1 MGRKRIISMDI
12 RKIISLH
19 FEGKSKRWI
28 ARRLERHRRTIS
40 FYIDEVVKTGMN
52 VSTFTS
58 LSDQELNALFSEKA
72 EEKDEKYE
80 HFKAFVKQH
89 EKDRRKPGY
98 TIYNLYKIY
107 GESTDQGYGRS
118 QFYDR
123 YGKLIKQEKG
133 SVRIEH
139 KYGEKLFID
148 FAGDP
153 LYITDRQTGEVK
165 EVKVFIGILP
175 ASNYTYVEAT
185 LDEKKKSLIGAT
197 CRCLEY
203 LGGVPESI
211 VPDNLKS
218 AVTKAHKYEP
228 IINKTFKDLG
238 AHYDTVMNPTR
249 AYRPKDKAMVEGM
262 VRIVYQEIYFPI
274 RNMVFFTLEQ
284 LNEELSKRTKA
295 LNRQSLTNREVS
307 RYELFKEEK
316 KYLKT
321 LPGDPFEIWEYK
333 RAKVQ
338 KMGYI
343 FFSVKKNYYSV
354 PYRYIGKKVEL
365 RYNSSVIEIYYNSER
380 ITTHKINDAGG
391 HYTTITDHLSSSNQK
406 YLEWSPDFF
415 IDKASLI
422 GLPTKAYIESLIEQK
437 KYPEMAYKQ
446 CLGIMS
452 LAKTFGRGR
461 LNKAC
466 QLGMGH
472 NKRSYSM
479 IHEILENGM
488 DLLVV
493 NAEKEET
500 KVIPFHKNIR
510 GNYS

>member
-1 MGRKRIISMDI
+1 MGRKRIIEMDI

-19 FEGKSKRWI
+19 FQGKSKRWI
-28 ARRLERHRRTIS
+28 AAHIDRHRKTVS
-40 FYIDEVVKTGMN
+40 HYIDVVKNQGIEE
-52 VSTFTS
+52 STFKE
-58 LSDQELNALFSEKA
+58 LSDQEIAILFAEKP
-72 EEKDEKYE
+72 EEKDQKYE
-80 HFKAFVKQH
+80 HFKSFVEQH
-89 EKDRRKPGY
+89 EKDRSKPGF

-107 GESTDQGYGRS
+107 RESKEDGYGRS

-123 YGKLIKQEKG
+123 YNKLVKKEKG
-133 SVRIEH
+133 SVRLEH
-139 KYGEKLFID
+139 KYGEKLYID

-153 LYITDRQTGEVK
+153 LYLTDRQTGEVK
-165 EVKVFIGILP
+165 EVKVYIGILP

-185 LDEKKKSLIGAT
+185 LDEKKRSLIGAT
-197 CRCLEY
+197 CRCLDY

-238 AHYDTVMNPTR
+238 EYYNTVMNPTR

-274 RNMVFFTLEQ
+274 RNMVFFTIQQ
-284 LNEELSKRTKA
+284 LNEELSKRTEE
-295 LNRQSLTNREVS
+295 LNSKPLTNRGVS
-307 RYELFKEEK
+307 RKELFEEEK
-316 KYLKT
+316 KYLKA
-321 LPGDPFEIWEYK
+321 LPNTPFEIWEYK

-343 FFSVKKNYYSV
+343 YFSVKKNYYSV

-365 RYNSSVIEIYYNSER
+365 RYNSSVMEIYYNSGR
-380 ITTHKINDAGG
+380 ITTHKIKEAGG
-391 HYTTITDHLSSSNQK
+391 YYTTIVDHLCSSNQR
-406 YLEWSPDFF
+406 YLEWSPEYF
-415 IDKASLI
+415 IEKASII
-422 GLPTKAYIESLIEQK
+422 GPPTKAYIDSLIEQK
-437 KYPEMAYKQ
+437 KYPEMAYRQ

-452 LAKTFGRGR
+452 LAKTFGSER
-461 LNKAC
+461 LNNAC
-466 QLGMGH
+466 QLGMKH

-479 IHEILENGM
+479 IHEILDNGM
-488 DLLVV
+488 DLMMSKV
-493 NAEKEET
+493 EEEEP
-500 KVIPFHKNIR
+500 KVIPLHKNIR